1 MSVSEEDNTI
11 IITAAVL
18 VIGDEILSGRTKD
31 KNIGFIAEF
40 LTEHGIDLTEVRIV
54 QDNMKQIVDAVNTLR
69 KTYDYVFTTGG
80 IGPTHDDITADSIA
94 TAFQVG
100 IDFDQRAID
109 ILKPH
114 YTDDQFNEARM
125 RMTRIPFGAELIKNP
140 ISHAPGFQLENVFV
154 MAGVPAIMQAMMVE
168 IAPLLSKGNKM
179 LSHTIDSQLPEGIVA
194 KSIEEIQN
202 KYDGVTIGSYPYFDG
217 THAVTNLVIR
227 TRSQSQLNQVKNET
241 EDAIKLLREN
251 FTWKS

>member
-1 MSVSEEDNTI
+1 MSNSEAEI
-11 IITAAVL
+11 KIVTAAVL

-40 LTEHGIDLTEVRIV
+40 LTELGIDLTEVRIV
-54 QDNMKQIVDAVNTLR
+54 LDNMTQIVDAVNSLR
-69 KTYDYVFTTGG
+69 KSYDYVFTTGG

-100 IDFDQRAID
+100 IDYDQRAIEL
-109 ILKPH
+109 LKPH
-114 YTDDQFNEARM
+114 YANNQLNEARM

-154 MAGVPAIMQAMMVE
+154 MAGVPSIMQAMMAE
-168 IAPLLSKGNKM
+168 IAPLLTKGNKM
-179 LSHTIDSQLPEGIVA
+179 ISYTIDSKLPEGIVA
-194 KSIEEIQN
+194 KTIEEIQN
-202 KYDGVTIGSYPYFDG
+202 KFDGVTIGSYPYFDG

-227 TRSQSQLNQVKNET
+227 TRCQSQLNQVKNET
-241 EDAIKLLREN
+241 ETAIKQLREN
-251 FTWKS
+251 FSWK